1 MADLF
6 DQAQDRDM
14 LNLAQSLEV
23 QAMRAKAAPK
33 LVANGTCY
41 NPRCGEDI
49 AAGKLF
55 CGAECAAQHS
65 KLRK

>member
-1 MADLF
+1 MADVF
-6 DQAQDRDM
+6 DQAQDRDI
-14 LNLAQSLEV
+14 LNLAQALEA
-23 QAMRAKAAPK
+23 QAARAKNAPK
-33 LVANGTCY
+33 LVANGTCH

-49 AAGKLF
+49 EAGKLF